1 LSDELKA
8 VEDALSLALL
18 FVHTLIGPIV
28 YNGRT
33 ERFVILVPVL
43 DSRNRGGGT
52 ASKLSYRRNR
62 YV

>member
-1 LSDELKA
+1 LSDKLKA

-33 ERFVILVPVL
+33 ERFVILVL
-43 DSRNRGGGT
+43 LLGSRNRGDH
-52 ASKLSYRRNR
+52 
-62 YV
+62 